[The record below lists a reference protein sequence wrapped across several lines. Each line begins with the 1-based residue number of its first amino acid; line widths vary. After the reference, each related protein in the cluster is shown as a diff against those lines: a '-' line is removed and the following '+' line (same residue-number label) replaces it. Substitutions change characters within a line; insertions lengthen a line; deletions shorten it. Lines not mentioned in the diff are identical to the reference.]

1 MFASRFLHFVQIL
14 LLIFQLS
21 LHLLYLLLLLG
32 LVLVPFHTVDYA
44 VCRSKLD
51 RCVENANL
59 TLQLS
64 NLILLR
70 QNLRLQ
76 VFG

>member
-1 MFASRFLHFVQIL
+1 MFASRFLHFLQIL

-32 LVLVPFHTVDYA
+32 LVLVPFHTVGYS